1 MLSLCAFCR
10 PVRLSPI
17 LAEFMGGETATRGE
31 ITKRMHA
38 YFKAGHHLPS
48 AFPGEAHR
56 IRKNHS
62 RCANP
67 ESTSKLLAAAAAAQ
81 ENGLLDPEN
90 GQFVIADAK
99 LRAITGQERFKA
111 FSAHPFPV
119 SGPRVELRVRQTVL
133 PCEFLALPMSECL
146 RQRARPPSTPA
157 VQSLLKQHFIK
168 DEEGD
173 DEEEGEGGGEG
184 EEGEG
189 EDGDA

>member
-1 MLSLCAFCR
+1 MHSAGLCGSLQSLQSLWAGKR
-10 PVRLSPI
+10 PRAARSPKECTPI
-17 LAEFMGGETATRGE
+17 SRQGIISRQSF
-31 ITKRMHA
+31 
-38 YFKAGHHLPS
+38 P
-48 AFPGEAHR
+48 FPGEAHR

-81 ENGLLDPEN
+81 ENGLLDPDN

-133 PCEFLALPMSECL
+133 PCEFLALPISECL

-168 DEEGD
+168 DEEEGD